1 MNPHHEHEF
10 EAAPG
15 LPEAL
20 PKGETLIWQGVP
32 KASLLAIH
40 VFHLRKLVFYFAFML
55 LLQALY
61 LAGDPEANIAR
72 AVTISAVMAGLCLL
86 CLRGVAWY
94 AARNTRYTLTSRR
107 VVMRIGMVLTITLNI
122 PLKQIRAAS
131 VRGMKGGAGDIALGL
146 IGKDQLG
153 WLHLWPHVRAW
164 TFRKPEPCLRC
175 IDDVQ
180 QVSALFLAAWQKENP
195 QVTVSLGD
203 SAPASQAPALQG
215 ATTMQMS

>member
-1 MNPHHEHEF
+1 
-10 EAAPG
+10 
-15 LPEAL
+15 
-20 PKGETLIWQGVP
+20 
-32 KASLLAIH
+32 
-40 VFHLRKLVFYFAFML
+40 
-55 LLQALY
+55 
-61 LAGDPEANIAR
+61 
-72 AVTISAVMAGLCLL
+72 
-86 CLRGVAWY
+86 
-94 AARNTRYTLTSRR
+94 
-107 VVMRIGMVLTITLNI
+107 MRIGMVLTITLNI

-131 VRGMKGGAGDIALGL
+131 VRGMKDGAGDIALGL

-203 SAPASQAPALQG
+203 SVPASQAPALQG